1 MATPTSKKEKL
12 RGRAFYESLGS
23 PKMILA
29 PMVDRSEFAWRM
41 LTRSF
46 MDCDAGG
53 VDGDIDGHRNTP
65 QLLAYSPMFHARMF
79 KDSANYRE
87 QHFEA
92 QRSPSTSTA
101 TTTTTAPENPNP
113 TPYLDGNP
121 TIDRPLIVQFC
132 ANDPAELL
140 AAARCVEP
148 FCDAVDL
155 NLGCPQGIAR
165 KGHYGAFLQEEPEL
179 IYKLINTLHNEL
191 SVPVTAK
198 FRIQESKEKTLE
210 YARMILSA
218 GASFLTVHGRR
229 REQKGHNTG
238 LADWEYI
245 RYLRENLPKET
256 VIFANGNILAHG
268 DVERCLEATGAD
280 GVMSAEGNLC
290 DPTIFSTPPAVGME
304 GPGYWRGRD
313 GRGGYRMDFVLRR
326 YMDIIYKYVLEVA
339 PPERK
344 PLFVLDNTTATTTA
358 ATTTTNTHPGPSAN
372 SAEPALKRP
381 APHEAEAEPAG
392 TGADDAGPPK
402 KKQKQKRTKD
412 TSPRATSP
420 NLVPMQ
426 GHLFQLLRPLVAKH
440 THIRDCLARAR
451 AGNMAAF
458 EEIVT
463 MVDEVVQAGMQEYA
477 ARPEMFEEEVKREAA
492 TRTVSRET
500 VREYKRPW
508 WVCQPYVRPLPEEA
522 LINGAM
528 QLKKRDVVGRRETET
543 GSTCADEAGDC
554 AVSATALPQEKVAG

>member
-1 MATPTSKKEKL
+1 MATPTPTNKKQKL
-12 RGRAFYESLGS
+12 LGRAFYESLGS

-29 PMVDRSEFAWRM
+29 PMVDRSEFVWRM

-46 MDCDAGG
+46 MDGG
-53 VDGDIDGHRNTP
+53 QRCDGDPNPRP
-65 QLLAYSPMFHARMF
+65 LLAYSPMFHARMF

-87 QHFEA
+87 HHFEA
-92 QRSPSTSTA
+92 ERPPSTS
-101 TTTTTAPENPNP
+101 TTTTAPENSEPNNQP
-113 TPYLDGNP
+113 PAPYLDGNP
-121 TIDRPLIVQFC
+121 AIDRPLIVQFC

-165 KGHYGAFLQEEPEL
+165 KGHYGAFLQEDPEL

-245 RYLRENLPKET
+245 RYLRENLPAET

-280 GVMSAEGNLC
+280 GVLSAEGNLC
-290 DPTIFSTPPAVGME
+290 DPTIFSTPPVVGTE

-326 YMDIIYKYVLEVA
+326 YMDIIYKYVLEVS

-344 PLFVLDNTTATTTA
+344 PLFVLDNTTATATITT
-358 ATTTTNTHPGPSAN
+358 TTTTNTHPDPSAD
-372 SAEPALKRP
+372 SAESALKRP
-381 APHEAEAEPAG
+381 APHEAEPAG
-392 TGADDAGPPK
+392 TGADNAAPPK

-412 TSPRATSP
+412 TSPRSTSP

-451 AGNMAAF
+451 AGNMAAY

-477 ARPEMFEEEVKREAA
+477 AQPERFEEEVEREAA

-500 VREYKRPW
+500 VAQYKRPW

-528 QLKKRDVVGRRETET
+528 QLKKRDLVNGV

-554 AVSATALPQEKVAG
+554 TGAAASALPQEEVAGG